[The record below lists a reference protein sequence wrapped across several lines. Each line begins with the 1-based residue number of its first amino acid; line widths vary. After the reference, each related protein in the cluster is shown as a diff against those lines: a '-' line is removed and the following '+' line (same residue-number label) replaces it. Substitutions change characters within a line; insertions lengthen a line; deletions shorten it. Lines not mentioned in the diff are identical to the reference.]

1 MGWDAETD
9 AVVVGGGGCGLAAA
23 LTLAQEG
30 FEVVLLE
37 KAQRP
42 GGTTAISTAMIPAAG
57 TAQQR
62 AHGIQDTPA
71 QMAADILTKA
81 GAGADPDHVRVL
93 CERSAALVEWVQAAG
108 VPLELVVDF
117 RYTGQSVPRFHAPPS
132 RQGRDLVEPL
142 LAAVA
147 ATGRVSIATG
157 TPAVELVVGAGGE
170 VLGVEAGQI
179 RERIKA
185 RKVVLAACGFGG
197 NPAMVRTFCPEIAG
211 ALYFGAPTVTGEAIE
226 WGMALGAATR
236 CMDAYQG
243 HGSVAVPHGVLLSW
257 AVVER
262 GGCVVNVA
270 GERFAREDLG
280 YSPFG
285 ARVVAQPGGVAFVV
299 YDEAIDAAMLAH
311 DQTYRDLDALGGI
324 RRAPTLPALAARLGV
339 DAAGLERTVA
349 ALNAG
354 LATGRDPLGR
364 APGTRRPLA
373 PPYCGVR
380 VTGALLHTQGG
391 LAIDTSARVLRDDGT
406 PVPNLFAGGGT
417 AVGISGHGAAG
428 YSPGNGLL
436 TALGWGRI
444 AGLAAAAEL
453 RTGR

>member
-37 KAQRP
+37 KARRP
-42 GGTTAISTAMIPAAG
+42 GGNTAISTAMIPAAG

-62 AHGIQDTPA
+62 AHGIRDTPA
-71 QMAADILTKA
+71 QMAADILAKA
-81 GAGADPDHVRVL
+81 GPGADAEHVRVL
-93 CERSAALVEWVQAAG
+93 CEQAAALVEWLQAAG
-108 VPLELVVDF
+108 VPLQLVTDF

-132 RQGRDLVEPL
+132 RQGRDLVDPL

-147 ATGRVSIATG
+147 ATGRVAIATE
-157 TPAVELVVGAGGE
+157 TAAVGLVVGAAGD
-170 VLGVEAGQI
+170 VLGVEAGQT
-179 RERIKA
+179 RERIRA
-185 RKVVLAACGFGG
+185 RKVLLAACGFGG
-197 NPAMVRTFCPEIAG
+197 NPAMVRAHCPEIAG
-211 ALYFGAPTVTGEAIE
+211 ALYFGAPTVTGEAIQ
-226 WGMALGAATR
+226 WGVALGADTR

-243 HGSVAVPHGVLLSW
+243 HGTVAVPHGVLLSW

-262 GGCVVNVA
+262 GGCVVNAA
-270 GERFAREDLG
+270 GERFACEDLG
-280 YSPFG
+280 YSAFG
-285 ARVVAQPGGVAFVV
+285 ARVIAQPGGVAFVV
-299 YDEAIDAAMLAH
+299 YDAAIDAQMLAH
-311 DQTYRDLDALGGI
+311 DQNYRDLDALGGI
-324 RRAPTLPALAARLGV
+324 RRAATLSALGERLGV
-339 DAAGLERTVA
+339 DRAGLERTVA

-354 LATGRDPLGR
+354 LVAGRDPLGR
-364 APGTRRPLA
+364 APGTRRPLEA
-373 PPYCGVR
+373 PYCGVR
-380 VTGALLHTQGG
+380 VTGALFHTQGG
-391 LAIDTSARVLRDDGT
+391 MAIDCAGRVLRRDGT
-406 PVPNLFAGGGT
+406 PVRNLFAGGGT

-444 AGLAAAAEL
+444 AGLAAAAEM

>member
-37 KAQRP
+37 KAPRP

-62 AHGIQDTPA
+62 AHGIEDTPA
-71 QMAADILTKA
+71 QMAADILAKA
-81 GAGADPDHVRVL
+81 GAGADPEHVRVL
-93 CERSAALVEWVQAAG
+93 CEYSAALVAWLQAAG

-147 ATGRVSIATG
+147 ATGRVSIATE
-157 TPAVELVVGAGGE
+157 TPAVGLVVGAGGE
-170 VLGVEAGQI
+170 VLGVEAGRI

-197 NPAMVRTFCPEIAG
+197 NPAMVRTHCPEIAG

-226 WGMALGAATR
+226 WGVALGAATR

-270 GERFAREDLG
+270 GERFACEDLG

-299 YDEAIDAAMLAH
+299 YDGTIDAEMLAH
-311 DQTYRDLDALGGI
+311 DQNYRDLDALGGI
-324 RRAPTLPALAARLGV
+324 RRAATLSALAARLGV

-364 APGTRRPLA
+364 APGVRRPLT

-380 VTGALLHTQGG
+380 VTGALFHTQGG
-391 LAIDTSARVLRDDGT
+391 LAIDTSARVLRGDGT

-444 AGLAAAAEL
+444 AGLTAAAEM